1 MEHWNSITPI
11 YQQQENFDT
20 KLTSPVLQRNSVVTT
35 SSVVSNPYSNLDET
49 MNSLKSS
56 MNKMMTSL
64 ERMEQRLNR
73 VEQTTNQ
80 ILKNQQEVLQ
90 APFISQHEL
99 DNARKVAEQFEQD
112 SAVAKQLQ
120 AAYNKEIEVRKNMA
134 PRHTQQW
141 QTVQT
146 PMMQVAMNQ
155 AGQCPICGG
164 RFAMNVLENH
174 VQQCL
179 DQFSEDPK
187 KEIEIQETKKKMET
201 GFFGR
206 LIKSTKTTEKKQ
218 KLFLKIHLYLE
229 NMKWLLIQI
238 TIIHNHIVMD
248 IQCNNN
254 NNNLDI
260 QCNNKINNIPIN
272 GPTMMDIQIID

>member
-90 APFISQHEL
+90 APFISQNEL
-99 DNARKVAEQFEQD
+99 DNARKVAEKFEKD

-206 LIKSTKTTEKKQ
+206 LIKSTKTTEKTKVISQ
-218 KLFLKIHLYLE
+218 
-229 NMKWLLIQI
+229 NSPLLGE
-238 TIIHNHIVMD
+238 HEMVVNP
-248 IQCNNN
+248 NNYYPQSYSYGYPMQQQQQQLGYPMQQQNQQHSNQWSNYDGYPN
-254 NNNLDI
+254 N
-260 QCNNKINNIPIN
+260 
-272 GPTMMDIQIID
+272 